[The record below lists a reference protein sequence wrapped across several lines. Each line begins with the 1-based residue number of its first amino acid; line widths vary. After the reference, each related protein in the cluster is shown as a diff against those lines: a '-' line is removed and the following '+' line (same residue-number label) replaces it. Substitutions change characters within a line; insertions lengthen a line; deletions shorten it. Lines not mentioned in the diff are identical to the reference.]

1 MGVSPL
7 LKMEKQKEMEC
18 QRRWREHCYIRY
30 SPQRQERDVLF
41 YIKLLVARIK
51 IVKEQKANAVE
62 EMIVKMAQSGQI
74 RDKVSEK
81 QLIDLLEQL
90 TDKSTK
96 ITILSK
102 RFDDDDFWNL
112 KYDRSCFFV

>member
-1 MGVSPL
+1 M
-7 LKMEKQKEMEC
+7 
-18 QRRWREHCYIRY
+18 
-30 SPQRQERDVLF
+30 
-41 YIKLLVARIK
+41 ARIK

-74 RDKVSEK
+74 REKVSEK

-90 TDKSTK
+90 QDRSTK

-102 RFDDDDFWNL
+102 RFDDDD
-112 KYDRSCFFV
+112 Y